1 MSMDR
6 SQRLIISYLTMRR
19 FIGLLGLAL
28 PIILISG
35 SLFFSD
41 LKLQYSISGYYYTN
55 MRDFFVGL
63 LCIVSLFLIS
73 YQGYEKVDSIVGNI
87 AGFSA
92 LGMILFPTTKFSN
105 QAVKVGIFLVDDD
118 ISGLIH
124 MSFATIFFFALAYN
138 ALFLFTKRSSA
149 IISREKRQRNFLYR
163 VCGVVMILSMALI
176 FIYKIYYED
185 SVLQEIYPI
194 LVFESTA
201 LLAFGISWLVK
212 GNTFFKDQK
221 SNFI

>member
-1 MSMDR
+1 MDR
-6 SQRLIISYLTMRR
+6 SQRFIVSYLTMRR
-19 FIGLLGLAL
+19 FIGLLGVAL

-35 SLFFSD
+35 SLFFSGPS
-41 LKLQYSISGYYYTN
+41 LQHSISGYYYTN

-73 YQGYEKVDSIVGNI
+73 YQGYEKVDSIIGNI

-92 LGMILFPTTKFSN
+92 LGMILFPTTMYSSKSVN
-105 QAVKVGIFLVDDD
+105 VGIFLIDDD
-118 ISGLIH
+118 ISGYIH
-124 MSFATIFFFALAYN
+124 MSFATIFFLALAYN
-138 ALFLFTKRSSA
+138 ALFLFTKRSSV

-163 VCGVVMILSMALI
+163 VCGIVMILSMALI
-176 FIYKIYYED
+176 FIYKIYFED
-185 SVLQEIYPI
+185 TKVHELYPI
-194 LVFESTA
+194 LILESTA